1 MIVSC
6 KYLFKFFSEKVLTL
20 GLVNFINFLT
30 NLITISIILKI
41 LGPAQWGKFILIQLW
56 PNYLSV
62 IAQWSFNHNE
72 VREISANRHEFIKI
86 NKIFSEST
94 IIQSTISFFSIILIL
109 FLTFSN
115 FITVNIYGLLGL
127 ILFIFGNANQFY
139 WLINGLEKIWQVAFL
154 QLLSKLI
161 ILFLIIII
169 FKNDLDYN
177 ILLLIYGLGFFI
189 STLISYIYIYKF
201 LKIKF
206 QKIILREAYKRF
218 THGFLYFFGSLSGNL
233 KNLSIPILIAYIG
246 DEYYVGLFSAV
257 ERLKG
262 YIIQVSQPIT
272 NALYPRVVFL
282 YKENLNVANEMK
294 KIFYI
299 LSILISLP
307 FVIFINLFPD
317 YILLKFAGSEFINL
331 IYELRVISFLSL
343 LTITSEFFYY
353 QNLIA
358 KNLRKKLL
366 IYNLIGL
373 IVLIISNLLFIKH
386 YLVLGAIM
394 SLYVVEFF
402 NFFILFY
409 LKEKH

>member
-1 MIVSC
+1 MIVSY

-72 VREISANRHEFIKI
+72 VREISANRNEFIKI
-86 NKIFSEST
+86 NKIFSESA

-109 FLTFSN
+109 FLTFSH

-127 ILFIFGNANQFY
+127 ILIIFGNANQFY

-169 FKNDLDYN
+169 FKKDLDYN
-177 ILLLIYGLGFFI
+177 TLLLVYGLGVFI
-189 STLISYIYIYKF
+189 SNLISYIYIYKF

-206 QKIILREAYKRF
+206 QKIILRETYKRF

-233 KNLSIPILIAYIG
+233 KNLSIPILIAQIG
-246 DEYYVGLFSAV
+246 GEYYVGLFSAV

-282 YKENLNVANEMK
+282 YKENLNVADEMK
-294 KIFYI
+294 KIFYL

-307 FVIFINLFPD
+307 IVIFINIFPE
-317 YILLKFAGSEFINL
+317 YILLKFAGTEFINL

-402 NFFILFY
+402 NFLILFY
-409 LKEKH
+409 MKEKQ